1 MDPNSFEANKLR
13 ALRAPLN
20 GPNGRAYVA
29 ATGRALDDEQPIL
42 VAAGQAGSPLRCP
55 DEALE
60 NNGPKFNLERYEGD
74 TDATYRARLEIAF
87 GTWKK
92 AGSAVSIEEQ
102 VTAMGVVS
110 VTVLDA
116 VTLNRPEFS
125 QFEIWIGDQNTRIH
139 ALFLGSYAPL
149 GLDPS
154 WILGESLL
162 GSTLTPA
169 LLTTI
174 KRLVLKFKA
183 AHGYPVMVRMI
194 DGAVGYDP
202 LGNFTNMTTYPI
214 GRTLGETWPAL
225 GDAAC
230 ILGGYEV

>member
-29 ATGRALDDEQPIL
+29 ATGRALDDEQPVL

-74 TDATYRARLEIAF
+74 TDATYRARLIIAF

-92 AGSAVSIEEQ
+92 AGSAASIEEQ
-102 VTAMGVVS
+102 VTAYGVVS
-110 VTVLDA
+110 VTVYDA
-116 VTLNRPEFS
+116 AYMSRPEFS
-125 QFEIWIGDQNTRIH
+125 QFEIWIGDQNPSIH
-139 ALFLGSYAPL
+139 ALFLGGSGGFGVGP
-149 GLDPS
+149 
-154 WILGESLL
+154 WILGDSLL

-169 LLTTI
+169 QLVTI

-183 AHGYPVMVRMI
+183 AHGYPVVIRMI
-194 DGAVGYDP
+194 DGSYGFDAM
-202 LGNFTNMTTYPI
+202 GNFRPMTTYPI
-214 GRTLGETWPAL
+214 GRTLGETWPTL
-225 GDAAC
+225 GDATC